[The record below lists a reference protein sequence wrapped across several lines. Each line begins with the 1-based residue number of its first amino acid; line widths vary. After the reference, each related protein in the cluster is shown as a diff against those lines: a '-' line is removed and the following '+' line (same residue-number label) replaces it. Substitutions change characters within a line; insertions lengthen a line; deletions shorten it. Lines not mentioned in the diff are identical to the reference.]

1 MCNVQC
7 ASGSAKERD
16 NNTNKATAIFVFFF
30 LHTSNILLL
39 VVDLFEVDDIA
50 EHTSTTHKPNTH
62 EKFRIFRI
70 CSKMSMVLF

>member
-1 MCNVQC
+1 MCNVHQDRQK
-7 ASGSAKERD
+7 KEI
-16 NNTNKATAIFVFFF
+16 TTQTKQPPFLYFFF